1 MSHIVKRATVAI
13 LIVVMLAAI
22 GGMLLHRRGRV
33 KAMPAE
39 ATAPD
44 AKTEDPI
51 ARFKTER
58 EQLRQKQRAEL
69 NEMIHHSATD
79 EETLALAQRQLL
91 TLMENENAE
100 VTLQGL
106 MAARGFEDALASVN
120 GGAVYIM
127 VRGETLTQRETA
139 MILDLVLRET
149 GVTAGNV
156 KILAEG

>member
-1 MSHIVKRATVAI
+1 MNHLKRVPVFI
-13 LIVVMLAAI
+13 LIVAMLAAA
-22 GGMLLHRRGRV
+22 GGLWLHRRAPV
-33 KAMPAE
+33 TATPAE
-39 ATAPD
+39 AAVSNGER
-44 AKTEDPI
+44 EDPI

-69 NEMIHHSATD
+69 NEMIHQSATD
-79 EETLALAQRQLL
+79 GETLAMAQRQLL
-91 TLMENENAE
+91 KLMENENAE